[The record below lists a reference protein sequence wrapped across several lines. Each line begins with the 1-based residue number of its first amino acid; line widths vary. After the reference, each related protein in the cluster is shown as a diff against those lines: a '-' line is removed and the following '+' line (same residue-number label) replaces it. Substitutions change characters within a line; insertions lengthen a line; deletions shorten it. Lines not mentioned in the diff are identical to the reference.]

1 MNKINYIYLRVSTG
15 LQDADSQMI
24 GITNYCEKQGIK
36 QMNIT
41 KDTVTGAK
49 GWRDRK
55 LNQIMSQAAEGDK
68 IIVSEISRIGR
79 STADVLDFLA
89 EAVKKKVIVIA
100 VKNNITF
107 DESISSKIFA
117 TVLALAS
124 EIERDFIRTRTKE
137 GMANAVSK
145 GVKIG
150 RPEGSKSKSKLDSSS
165 DQIFALLA
173 ANVSKAAICRLQKVS
188 RNTLDRF
195 LDKMEVAK

>member
-1 MNKINYIYLRVSTG
+1 MNV
-15 LQDADSQMI
+15 
-24 GITNYCEKQGIK
+24 
-36 QMNIT
+36 T

-49 GWRDRK
+49 SWRERK
-55 LNQIMSQAAEGDK
+55 LSQIMNQSAPGDK

-89 EAVKKKVIVIA
+89 EAVKKQVIVVA

-117 TVLALAS
+117 TVLALAA

-137 GMANAVSK
+137 GMANAVKK

-150 RPEGSKSKSKLDSSS
+150 RPIGRKSKSSIYEHRKDIMDLIAVKSSKS
-165 DQIFALLA
+165 L
-173 ANVSKAAICRLQKVS
+173 ICRIVGCS
-188 RNTLDRF
+188 RGTLVRF
-195 LDKMEVAK
+195 LKSEGIE

>member
-1 MNKINYIYLRVSTG
+1 MDKVNFIYLRVSTG
-15 LQDADSQMI
+15 LQDADSQML
-24 GITNYCEKQGIK
+24 GITDYCEKQGIK
-36 QMNIT
+36 QINVT

-49 GWRDRK
+49 GWRERR
-55 LNQIMSQAAEGDK
+55 LSQIMEQASAGDK

-117 TVLALAS
+117 TVLALAA

-137 GMANAVSK
+137 GMANAVKK
-145 GVKIG
+145 GVRIG
-150 RPEGSKSKSKLDSSS
+150 RPVGRKSKSSI
-165 DQIFALLA
+165 DQSRKDIMDLLA
-173 ANVSKAAICRLQKVS
+173 VKSSKSLICRIVGCS
-188 RNTLDRF
+188 RGTLDRF
-195 LDKMEVAK
+195 LKSEGVK

>member
-1 MNKINYIYLRVSTG
+1 MNNLTYIYLRVSTG
-15 LQDADSQMI
+15 LQDADSQML
-24 GITNYCEKQGIK
+24 GVTEYCEKHGIK
-36 QMNIT
+36 QMNVT

-49 GWRDRK
+49 GWRERK
-55 LNQIMSQAAEGDK
+55 LSQIMKEVSPGDK

-89 EAVKKKVIVIA
+89 EAVKKKVVVVA

-117 TVLALAS
+117 TVLALAA

-137 GMANAVSK
+137 GMANAVKK

-150 RPEGSKSKSKLDSSS
+150 RPVGSKSESFLVKKRIEIMQLRAS
-165 DQIFALLA
+165 Q
-173 ANVSKAAICRLQKVS
+173 VSKTRIARIIGCS
-188 RNTLDRF
+188 RGTLDRF
-195 LDKMEVAK
+195 LKSEGIK